1 VSWAPSIHGVVGVCE
16 FHRAF
21 RTGFGCYYRTAFG
34 TAFLYL
40 RFVDV
45 TSLPIPGCSAV
56 AYTNPLL
63 IRHLYQ
69 NMPQSPAPF
78 SPSIETRGTP
88 REPGRGSAPNTPG
101 ARKTSSL
108 KLPIVS
114 DPPFPLS
121 PGARGVKFDGASAAS
136 DDDLPGTVVSGR
148 GERRATF
155 TDEHNTSSLSLLK
168 VREASPSKS
177 GVAYITDDAQSV
189 PDTMQTGSQN
199 SMDEETD
206 AMSASSANRTTR
218 EAGMTIFRCCGLKIA
233 IPFTAWTFLAMAV
246 PVAFVVGIV
255 SQPLAHA
262 NHQLDVIS
270 RLSPLADIASAC
282 VSSQGVEY
290 IRTVRML
297 RGFVTEDELT
307 AARLE
312 TKRDCGDGWMT
323 LVRELSAEDSTFEPV
338 FDTSFASAQ
347 QAAVMRSTLTGF
359 MASPDFDPTAAAT
372 TQMIATVRDTFATLS
387 SGITSGVALAADEL
401 ETDDVRYFLNYKL
414 VADLRMSL
422 YFYIATGYSLGGA
435 ANATAASLALTRAQ
449 FDHAMTR
456 GTVVMDAAKTLSTP
470 SLRAQID
477 TWATSEGVGL
487 LVNEIVR
494 AYTDPASTDT
504 QAILKYGT
512 ESVNILRGVES
523 AQIDELREAEESRRA
538 VTVAAVLATVSIFA
552 CIVAA
557 ALLAWQQ
564 FRVQAQLQ
572 SQVERVDR
580 TRRAVSAFVPKFFL
594 AKMGYT
600 SITQVRV
607 GESTN
612 VALAMLFADVRRF
625 TTVSEGMSCED
636 LFAWVQEYFRR
647 MTTVVDSRNGNIN
660 QFIGD
665 GLFAVFSSA
674 RDSVR
679 CAVDMQSD
687 VQQLNVERLC
697 EQGNNVPIEIGV
709 GLHHDVLAMG
719 ILGDDRRH
727 TCTAIS
733 ASVNLASRL
742 DGLTKQLGCR
752 ILASQAVMDQLPPG
766 DAASVHHRRIGTVV
780 VKGSSREVV
789 VYDVFQADDRS
800 VQEYKAATKTA
811 FEAVGAELLVPGDRA
826 ALELALQSRLDSL
839 RGEAERFGVT
849 DRALSEMVQRRDGTT
864 GHIVFDLK

>member
-1 VSWAPSIHGVVGVCE
+1 MPTTPKS
-16 FHRAF
+16 FN
-21 RTGFGCYYRTAFG
+21 
-34 TAFLYL
+34 
-40 RFVDV
+40 
-45 TSLPIPGCSAV
+45 TSLTEAPGESLGTRRASALKQPTAEANAV
-56 AYTNPLL
+56 P
-63 IRHLYQ
+63 
-69 NMPQSPAPF
+69 PA
-78 SPSIETRGTP
+78 SR
-88 REPGRGSAPNTPG
+88 
-101 ARKTSSL
+101 
-108 KLPIVS
+108 
-114 DPPFPLS
+114 DD
-121 PGARGVKFDGASAAS
+121 RGVHGLLEY
-136 DDDLPGTVVSGR
+136 DLPGTVSGR

-155 TDEHNTSSLSLLK
+155 TDDNNTSSHSLLK
-168 VREASPSKS
+168 VRDANPSKPAL
-177 GVAYITDDAQSV
+177 AYVTDDAQSV
-189 PDTMQTGSQN
+189 PDTVQTGSQN

-218 EAGMTIFRCCGLKIA
+218 EAGMTIFRVCGVKIA

-246 PVAFVVGIV
+246 PVAFVIGIV
-255 SQPLAHA
+255 SQPLANA
-262 NHQLDVIS
+262 NRQLNVVS
-270 RLSPLADIASAC
+270 RLSPLADAASGC
-282 VSSQGVEY
+282 ISSQGVEF
-290 IRTVRML
+290 IRTVRVL
-297 RGFVTEDELT
+297 RGLGTADELT
-307 AARLE
+307 QARLN

-323 LVRELSAEDSTFEPV
+323 LVRELSSDDSTFEPL
-338 FDTSFASAQ
+338 FDKSFASAQ
-347 QAAVMRSTLTGF
+347 QAAVSRSTLTAF
-359 MASPDFDPTAAAT
+359 MASPDFDTTSVAT
-372 TQMIATVRDTFATLS
+372 TQMIASTRDTFATLAA
-387 SGITSGVALAADEL
+387 GITSGVALAADEL
-401 ETDDVRYFLNYKL
+401 ETDDARYFLNYKL

-422 YFYIATGYSLGGA
+422 YFYIATGYSLAGA
-435 ANATAASLALTRAQ
+435 ANATADSLALTRAQ
-449 FDHAMTR
+449 FDYTMTR
-456 GTVVMDAAKTLSTP
+456 GMVLMDFATSLSSP
-470 SLRAQID
+470 SLRDDINS
-477 TWATSEGVGL
+477 WSTSQDLSV
-487 LVNEIVR
+487 LVQEIVR
-494 AYTDPASTDT
+494 AYTVPASTDT

-512 ESVNILRGVES
+512 SAVNHLRGAED
-523 AQIDELREAEESRRA
+523 AQIAELREAKDPHQA
-538 VTVAAVLATVSIFA
+538 VVQAGVLAAVSIFA

-572 SQVERVDR
+572 SQVERVDG

-647 MTTVVDSRNGNIN
+647 MTTVVDTRNGNIN

-679 CAVDMQSD
+679 CAIDMQSD
-687 VQQLNVERLC
+687 VQKLNVERLC
-697 EQGNNVPIEIGV
+697 EQGNSVPIEIGV

-719 ILGDDRRH
+719 ILGDERRH

-766 DAASVHHRRIGTVV
+766 DADSVHHRRIGTVV

-789 VYDVFQADDRS
+789 VYDVFQADDRA
-800 VQEYKAATKTA
+800 VQEYKAATKAA
-811 FEAVGAELLVPGDRA
+811 FEAVGADLLVPGDRA
-826 ALELALQSRLDSL
+826 TLERALQSRLASL
-839 RGEAERFGVT
+839 RGEAERVGVT
-849 DRALSEMVQRRDGTT
+849 DYALSEMVQRRDAVT